1 MHDSYFWTNLSHK
14 VPQTSLRAQENPVDS
29 VRSKPE
35 PVHMG
40 GPGTSLTVGGEGA
53 PTNRPA
59 SPPPTSPTVQ
69 SEPTYIQASEDTL
82 ASDLAKVF
90 NTTADQLSSA
100 PVTGITPLDQQV
112 GGSNSQTDGQTSVT
126 VKSLEEVMGEPNLR
140 STPVSSPERPGDIT
154 AGQKPSRFDVQKV
167 AEKRLPL
174 GLNIGMADQHRRESL
189 LSEGRV
195 SPEAEHYDSS
205 PSPGSCY
212 DTASESVEP
221 GMNVVE
227 NAMSQLSLENAVSQA
242 LATSLYSWPSTWPES
257 TSITN
262 TWQEAAGT
270 RSREE
275 HHASGDSIPVG
286 CEASDLDTSHDSGLA
301 SFTQNTARGGSSHSA
316 TRQSAS
322 KELFY
327 PGPEATFMPVE
338 PPKDPP
344 VSISSR
350 PHHYYFLVEITLK
363 EEKHPT
369 VSVFV

>member
-1 MHDSYFWTNLSHK
+1 MFCCSASLTAKDFDAFASCLDGWFLLFSLS
-14 VPQTSLRAQENPVDS
+14 SLQAQVTVNQGDP
-29 VRSKPE
+29 VRSKHDTA
-35 PVHMG
+35 VG
-40 GPGTSLTVGGEGA
+40 GPGTVLALGGEA
-53 PTNRPA
+53 ASTNRPA
-59 SPPPTSPTVQ
+59 SPPPTSPNTQ
-69 SEPTYIQASEDTL
+69 SEPTYIQVSEDTL

-90 NTTADQLSSA
+90 NTTAEIPSA
-100 PVTGITPLDQQV
+100 PVTGITPLDQTV
-112 GGSNSQTDGQTSVT
+112 PSSSSQTDAGQTSAT

-140 STPVSSPERPGDIT
+140 STPVSSPNL
-154 AGQKPSRFDVQKV
+154 KSRFDVQKV
-167 AEKRLPL
+167 IEKRLSL
-174 GLNIGMADQHRRESL
+174 GLNIGAADQHRRESL

-221 GMNVVE
+221 GVNIVE
-227 NAMSQLSLENAVSQA
+227 PMSQLSLENAVSQT

-257 TSITN
+257 TSLTN
-262 TWQEAAGT
+262 TWQDSGTT

-286 CEASDLDTSHDSGLA
+286 CEASHLDTSHDSGLA
-301 SFTQNTARGGSSHSA
+301 SFTQNSARAGSSHSA
-316 TRQSAS
+316 ARQSAS

-344 VSISSR
+344 VSISSC
-350 PHHYYFLVEITLK
+350 PHHDHFKQKINMK
-363 EEKHPT
+363 I
-369 VSVFV
+369 

>member
-1 MHDSYFWTNLSHK
+1 M
-14 VPQTSLRAQENPVDS
+14 
-29 VRSKPE
+29 
-35 PVHMG
+35 
-40 GPGTSLTVGGEGA
+40 SLTVGGEGA
-53 PTNRPA
+53 RPA

-90 NTTADQLSSA
+90 NTTAEQLPSA
-100 PVTGITPLDQQV
+100 PVSGITPLDHPV
-112 GGSNSQTDGQTSVT
+112 AGSNSQTDGQTSAT

-140 STPVSSPERPGDIT
+140 STPVSSPERPADIT

-174 GLNIGMADQHRRESL
+174 GLNIGVAADHHRRESL

-227 NAMSQLSLENAVSQA
+227 NAMSQLSLETAVSQA

-257 TSITN
+257 TSITH
-262 TWQEAAGT
+262 TWQEAAGS

-286 CEASDLDTSHDSGLA
+286 CEASHLDTSHDSGLA

-344 VSISSR
+344 VSISSL
-350 PHHYYFLVEITLK
+350 P
-363 EEKHPT
+363 
-369 VSVFV
+369 

>member
-1 MHDSYFWTNLSHK
+1 
-14 VPQTSLRAQENPVDS
+14 
-29 VRSKPE
+29 
-35 PVHMG
+35 
-40 GPGTSLTVGGEGA
+40 
-53 PTNRPA
+53 
-59 SPPPTSPTVQ
+59 
-69 SEPTYIQASEDTL
+69 
-82 ASDLAKVF
+82 
-90 NTTADQLSSA
+90 
-100 PVTGITPLDQQV
+100 
-112 GGSNSQTDGQTSVT
+112 
-126 VKSLEEVMGEPNLR
+126 MGEPNLR
-140 STPVSSPERPGDIT
+140 STPVSSPNL
-154 AGQKPSRFDVQKV
+154 KSRFDVQKV
-167 AEKRLPL
+167 IEKRLSL
-174 GLNIGMADQHRRESL
+174 GLNIGAADQHRRESL

-221 GMNVVE
+221 GVNIVE
-227 NAMSQLSLENAVSQA
+227 PMSQLSLENAVSQT

-257 TSITN
+257 TSLTN
-262 TWQEAAGT
+262 TWQDSGTT

-286 CEASDLDTSHDSGLA
+286 CEASHLDTSHDSGLA

-344 VSISSR
+344 VSISSC
-350 PHHYYFLVEITLK
+350 PHH
-363 EEKHPT
+363 
-369 VSVFV
+369 